1 MTGND
6 CRARRR
12 PVFFYVPETEQ
23 NKAVITSNK
32 SQRKGKDIMKGI
44 EIRKALYQGNETA
57 ETLGISMRE
66 TFPVGC
72 DACSASRPKSTHTGP
87 KISQVMTLIERDAK
101 GGPLF
106 KMGYTSDGRP
116 MIDYKGNKAIGEKD
130 GDKIDIL
137 SSDLTDEFRVGRMA
151 IWISFLLFAQ
161 EKAREKDA
169 EIEKAFA
176 SYRTWSSGSMEPG
189 DRDLKNAV
197 ALLCDKF
204 YYEFV
209 KQMKGYISVKPLAES
224 AENEMVRIVSFRNE
238 DWYSPECAGAR
249 PEIAKESRP
258 ADGFDASAFI
268 GDVWSGKFLVDY
280 AWPEDMRRYIP
291 SLDGFMDF
299 VPSVLTERIIKKIHY
314 RFSIVLERMKWIGER
329 MNDPSGRRSA
339 MGHDDV
345 NILIT
350 GTPGSGKTYNIQFI
364 CAALGIP
371 CFVQAINKDTE
382 EGALTEKITFIEDR
396 LQSVMTDCLRCAEN
410 GGALVLEEVNLG
422 MANVLQGVLGQ
433 FVEYPFI
440 MQKGDRKIVRHPL
453 CVVFAT
459 MNPRTEGTMHLNE
472 AFVSRMRHPYR
483 MEEPSED
490 EFVSILAART
500 GEEDGLCRSVYRT
513 YKRVRETIESY
524 RNDIDSLDTDSVLQS
539 LSIRACCATIE
550 DIQEGCTLE
559 EAIES
564 SIIGLIAVHNE
575 EMADRVSRAVRMMY

>member
-1 MTGND
+1 
-6 CRARRR
+6 
-12 PVFFYVPETEQ
+12 
-23 NKAVITSNK
+23 
-32 SQRKGKDIMKGI
+32 MKGI
-44 EIRKALYQGNETA
+44 EMKKVLYQGKESA
-57 ETLGISMRE
+57 ETLGISMRD
-66 TFPVGC
+66 TFPAGSA
-72 DACSASRPKSTHTGP
+72 ACTASRPTSAHTGP
-87 KISQVMTLIERDAK
+87 KISQVMTLIERDAR

-116 MIDYKGNKAIGEKD
+116 MIDYKGHKAVGEKD
-130 GDKIDIL
+130 GDRIDIL
-137 SSDLTDEFRVGRMA
+137 SSDMTDEFRIGRMA
-151 IWISFLLFAQ
+151 IWISFLIFAR
-161 EKAREKDA
+161 EKAEEKDA
-169 EIEKAFA
+169 EIEKAFT
-176 SYRTWSSGSMEPG
+176 SYREWCSGSMTPG
-189 DRDLKNAV
+189 DQDLKNAV

-209 KQMKGYISVKPLAES
+209 KQMKGYIAIKPLTES
-224 AENEMVRIVSFRNE
+224 TENEMVQVFSFRNE
-238 DWYSPECAGAR
+238 DWYSPECTAAR
-249 PEIAKESRP
+249 PAMAGETRP

-268 GDVWSGKFLVDY
+268 GDVWSGKYLIGY
-280 AWPEDMRRYIP
+280 AWPEDMKRYIP

-299 VPSVLTERIIKKIHY
+299 VPSRLTERIIKKIHY
-314 RFSIVLERMKWIGER
+314 RFGIVLERMKWIGEG
-329 MNDPSGRRSA
+329 MKDPSGRRSA

-371 CFVQAINKDTE
+371 CLVQAINKDTE
-382 EGALTEKITFIEDR
+382 EGALTEKVTFVEDR

-459 MNPRTEGTMHLNE
+459 MNPRTEGTMPMNE

-483 MEEPSED
+483 MEEPSEQ

-500 GEEDGLCRSVYRT
+500 GEEEGLCRSVYRT

-524 RNDIDSLDTDSVLQS
+524 RNDIDSLDTESVLQS
-539 LSIRACCATIE
+539 LSIRACCAVIE

-575 EMADRVSRAVRMMY
+575 EMAGRVSRAVRTML